1 MLRQIESQS
10 KIVFGFGAFTQT
22 YEIQNNI
29 TQRNGESKAE
39 SIFDKITLNGD
50 TNDLL
55 LIYIELYKNEIVK
68 EKEIELV
75 KEWLKIIDTIMN
87 N

>member
-1 MLRQIESQS
+1 MIDFKSEYSMY
-10 KIVFGFGAFTQT
+10 K
-22 YEIQNNI
+22 NI
-29 TQRNGESKAE
+29 LYILE
-39 SIFDKITLNGD
+39 SIFDKIKLNGD

-75 KEWLKIIDTIMN
+75 EEWLKIIDTIIN
-87 N
+87 K